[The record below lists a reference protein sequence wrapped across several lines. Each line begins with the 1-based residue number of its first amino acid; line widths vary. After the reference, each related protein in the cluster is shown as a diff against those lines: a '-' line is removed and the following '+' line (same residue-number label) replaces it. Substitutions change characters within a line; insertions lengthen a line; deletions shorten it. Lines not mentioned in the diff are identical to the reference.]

1 MTPAQIDKLIAK
13 CALYAMLGIF
23 AALVVLAV
31 GGLAVNAWN
40 AHKAAKSAIAEAHGG
55 QIVAEG
61 GTAAAVDAVGI
72 TDAGRKRDDRIV
84 VIQRENAHDL
94 QTAPG
99 ADAPVDPELLR
110 RLARGMCR
118 YASTAADPACAE
130 LRQADPAVVP

>member
-1 MTPAQIDKLIAK
+1 MTWVPNWTRI
-13 CALYAMLGIF
+13 GIVLF
-23 AALVVLAV
+23 LVVFWTCAVLAI
-31 GGLAVNAWN
+31 GGLALNSWN
-40 AHKAAKSAIAEAHGG
+40 AHKAARSATAEARGG

-61 GTAAAVDAVGI
+61 GAAAAVDAVGI
-72 TDAGRKRDDRIV
+72 ADAGRARDDRTII
-84 VIQRENAHDL
+84 IQRENAHDL

-130 LRQADPAVVP
+130 LRQADPPLLP